1 MRPRAAFGLA
11 LLLLSVR
18 GSSATLERPIGFT
31 VFVENDATRATPQ
44 FPTGRP
50 IQIALW
56 YPAASSGRP
65 LTYRDYLWLAAVET
79 SQGNPGEPPPR
90 DAMGDWK
97 SFVASAG
104 VTSQKADA
112 FLATP
117 MHASRDATPAPG
129 RFPLVLIAQG
139 NGQSAHDQAFLAEL
153 LAEKGYAVATTP
165 SQARIGGP
173 MQSEQDIPAQAD
185 AQAADLAFARSALR
199 GKPQIRP
206 GPYAVVGHSFGAR
219 SALLLAMRDSEV
231 AALVSLDGGIGG
243 RAGKGMLEKAEGFD
257 RARAAAPI
265 LHLYEE
271 GDRFM
276 VPDLALLRSLDRCDR
291 WLVRVDGMRHIHFTS
306 TGVMV
311 RVSPPLAAA
320 TSADSRTAAAWNAA
334 AGAAVSFLDRFLFNP
349 AAAREPLWAP
359 PDSALL
365 HVEELPRSSF

>member
-1 MRPRAAFGLA
+1 MRPPAAVGLV
-11 LLLLSVR
+11 LLLFSAP

-31 VFVENDATRATPQ
+31 VFLENDATRATPQ

-56 YPAASSGRP
+56 YPAAASGRR
-65 LTYRDYLWLAAVET
+65 LTYRDYVLLAAIET
-79 SQGNPGEPPPR
+79 SQGSPAEPPPR
-90 DAMGDWK
+90 DAIGDWK
-97 SFVASAG
+97 SFLASAG
-104 VTSQKADA
+104 VTSKQADA

-117 MHASRDATPAPG
+117 MHAFRDAVPAPG

-173 MQSEQDIPAQAD
+173 MQSEQEIPAQAE
-185 AQAADLAFARSALR
+185 AQAADLAFARNALR
-199 GKPQIRP
+199 GKPQVRP

-243 RAGKGMLEKAEGFD
+243 RAGKGMIEKAAGFD
-257 RARAAAPI
+257 RANATAPI

-276 VPDLALLRSLDRCDR
+276 VPDLELLRSLNRCDR
-291 WLVRVDGMRHIHFTS
+291 WLVRVEGMRHVHFTS
-306 TGVMV
+306 TGIMV
-311 RVSPPLAAA
+311 RVLPPLAAA
-320 TSADSRTAAAWNAA
+320 TSADSRTASAWNAA
-334 AGAAVSFLDRFLFNP
+334 AGSTVSFLDRFLFNP
-349 AAAREPLWAP
+349 AAAHEALWAP
-359 PDSALL
+359 PGSPLL
-365 HVEELPRSSF
+365 HLEEVPRSSF